1 MAKSRTQK
9 VVEEM
14 VENGGK
20 NGGSVSAT
28 MRAYGFSPKYAH
40 NPQKFTSTKKFQ
52 ELLAERVSDD
62 LMTQTHNDLLLAGEI
77 QHYIFPKLQDK
88 VEVVEEQEPQPN
100 GGSLKRKKKKA
111 TTKIEKQELTNEEIK
126 LIVESVPGCR
136 LIYVRRDFMGAW
148 AFYEAPDN
156 KSRKDAMDLAYK
168 LKGYYAAEKVAIV
181 DPLDELSNAE
191 LAELERKCIE
201 GLTNRKKKKK

>member
-14 VENGGK
+14 VETGGK

-28 MRAYGFSPKYAH
+28 MRAYGFSPAYSK
-40 NPQKFTSTKKFQ
+40 NPKKFTSTKKFQ

-62 LMTQTHNDLLLAGEI
+62 LMTQTHNDLFNAGEI
-77 QHYIFPKLQDK
+77 QHYIFPKLTDEKK
-88 VEVVEEQEPQPN
+88 VE
-100 GGSLKRKKKKA
+100 GKGKKKKV
-111 TTKIEKQELTNEEIK
+111 KFQKQELTNEEIK

-148 AFYEAPDN
+148 AFYSAPDN

-191 LAELERKCIE
+191 LAELEKRCIE
-201 GLTNRKKKKK
+201 GLTNRKKQKK